1 MAIDRIDWHGESA
14 EQAGFP
20 NENGGT
26 HIGIYLAW
34 MINHHLE
41 GEFHQEESAEELE
54 QVRTRQITGREFLT
68 RMCDEKFLEE
78 DLNEEGSAFTQ
89 AYYES
94 NEYFKDYD
102 ATLVDSNG
110 LTDTYAV
117 EDTWE
122 NYYLMADVISQKYKQ
137 WKEDNIKR

>member
-14 EQAGFP
+14 EEAGFP

-34 MINHHLE
+34 IIQHHLE
-41 GEFHQEESAEELE
+41 GEFLQEESAEELE
-54 QVRTRQITGREFLT
+54 QVRNREITGREFLIS
-68 RMCDEKFLEE
+68 MCDEKFWEE
-78 DLNEEGSAFTQ
+78 DLNEEAFAFTQ
-89 AYYES
+89 AYYETH
-94 NEYFKDYD
+94 EYFNDYD
-102 ATLVDSNG
+102 ATLVHPKA

-122 NYYLMADVISQKYKQ
+122 NYDLMAVVISQKFKLWQ
-137 WKEDNIKR
+137 ERR